1 MLKIKCLNLKK
12 KNMGKGQNNSQYGT
26 CWITNDIE
34 NKK

>member
-1 MLKIKCLNLKK
+1 MSESKK